1 MLLARLHDTAT
12 ARVVLVVSVHLKA
25 KAGAENDQLRE
36 QQAMLQHPMG
46 LQSMWSQADVH
57 SGWTTWKIREAESPK
72 RIIDFVFHSSE
83 LVPVR
88 RRNHGGNHSRSSAFS
103 ALPQGLSGGLGLPE
117 FALFSQLQELAAF
130 SNPQQSTFSQ
140 R

>member
-1 MLLARLHDTAT
+1 MHGSHAQQADNCTP
-12 ARVVLVVSVHLKA
+12 V
-25 KAGAENDQLRE
+25 
-36 QQAMLQHPMG
+36 QAMLQHPMG

-88 RRNHGGNHSRSSAFS
+88 RWQLLTEAEVGCS
-103 ALPQGLSGGLGLPE
+103 ALPCAQY
-117 FALFSQLQELAAF
+117 
-130 SNPQQSTFSQ
+130 PQTM
-140 R
+140 

>member
-1 MLLARLHDTAT
+1 MQNRTSTAMMRAIMLLMPKL
-12 ARVVLVVSVHLKA
+12 
-25 KAGAENDQLRE
+25 
-36 QQAMLQHPMG
+36 QQKSRRQP
-46 LQSMWSQADVH
+46 QQ
-57 SGWTTWKIREAESPK
+57 
-72 RIIDFVFHSSE
+72 E
-83 LVPVR
+83 L
-88 RRNHGGNHSRSSAFS
+88 S